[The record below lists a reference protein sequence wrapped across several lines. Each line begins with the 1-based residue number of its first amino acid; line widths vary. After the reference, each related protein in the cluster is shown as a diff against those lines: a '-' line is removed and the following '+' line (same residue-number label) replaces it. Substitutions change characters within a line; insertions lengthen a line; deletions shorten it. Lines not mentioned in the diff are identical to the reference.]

1 MDRIFRPCGMKRSS
15 FASDMA
21 VNPFNGAVSTPAD
34 FIKFQA
40 MLLSGGMAGTKKVLN
55 EESIKEM
62 QKVQTGNAKNLN
74 VPAELQG
81 YVYGLGNWI
90 RDGIVTSPSL
100 QGGWA
105 YIDTKKKY
113 AVLIMGVPK
122 EDKKEYYDEIIREI
136 SSRF

>member
-1 MDRIFRPCGMKRSS
+1 MPG
-15 FASDMA
+15 
-21 VNPFNGAVSTPAD
+21 
-34 FIKFQA
+34 Q
-40 MLLSGGMAGTKKVLN
+40 
-55 EESIKEM
+55 SI
-62 QKVQTGNAKNLN
+62 KVQTGNAKNLYL
-74 VPAELQG
+74 PAELQG